1 MEGTFILAKLR
12 TSPRFQ
18 APPRKKAFW
27 RNMVF
32 NTLLYFVETKNIHTS
47 NMTGIFLQG
56 SNRDVGFLGGSEGK
70 ESACNRG
77 DCVWSLDGEDP
88 LEKGM
93 ATHSSILTGEFHE
106 QRSWQ
111 ATIHRDAKSQT
122 QLSNCHFTIHNFR
135 LVHTQ
140 RQHDLGI

>member
-12 TSPRFQ
+12 TSPGLQ

-27 RNMVF
+27 RNIVF

-56 SNRDVGFLGGSEGK
+56 PTEMWASLVAWRVKNLPATE
-70 ESACNRG
+70 ET
-77 DCVWSLDGEDP
+77 VWSLDGEDP

-111 ATIHRDAKSQT
+111 ATIHGDAKSQT